1 MLVPLLQHC
10 AAACRTHNQRLGLP
24 AAIGAYWRSWPKRS
38 LPEAL
43 DLRDPHQFELAYRAH
58 HRRVR
63 AAAQRVVIDAATA
76 DDVTQE
82 VFLKLWLRP
91 ELFDGKRGSLAAFLC
106 VMARS
111 RALDR
116 LRADGAL
123 DRARNRFAEHHAAL
137 DPANVEEPVAAL
149 VRHDEREELRGAL
162 MKLPPAQREAI
173 TLAYG
178 REMNS
183 VEIAR
188 RTRVGRATARS
199 RLRLGIT
206 KLRTDLG
213 GPERQAA

>member
-1 MLVPLLQHC
+1 M
-10 AAACRTHNQRLGLP
+10 AT
-24 AAIGAYWRSWPKRS
+24 IGVYWRGRAGRS
-38 LPEAL
+38 LRRAVNL
-43 DLRDPHQFELAYRAH
+43 GDPQQFELAYRSH

-63 AAAQRVVIDAATA
+63 AAAQRVVIDAAA
-76 DDVTQE
+76 AEDVTQE

-91 ELFDGKRGSLAAFLC
+91 ELFDGRRGSLAAFLC

-123 DRARNRFAEHHAAL
+123 DRARNRLAEYRVAL
-137 DPANVEEPVAAL
+137 EPANVEEPVAAL
-149 VRHDEREELRGAL
+149 MRHDESEELRGAL

-178 REMNS
+178 RELNS
-183 VEIAR
+183 IEIAR

-199 RLRLGIT
+199 RLRLGLT
-206 KLRTDLG
+206 KLRADLG
-213 GPERQAA
+213 GAERQAA

>member
-1 MLVPLLQHC
+1 LD
-10 AAACRTHNQRLGLP
+10 
-24 AAIGAYWRSWPKRS
+24 SWD
-38 LPEAL
+38 PE
-43 DLRDPHQFELAYRAH
+43 QFALAYRTH

-63 AAAQRVVIDAATA
+63 AAAQRVVLDAGAA
-76 DDVTQE
+76 EDVTQE

-91 ELFDGKRGSLAAFLC
+91 ELFDGRRGSLAAFLC

-123 DRARNRFAEHHAAL
+123 DRARGRLAEHRAVL
-137 DPANVEEPVAAL
+137 EPANVEEPVAAL

-162 MKLPPAQREAI
+162 LKLPAAQREAI

-178 REMNS
+178 RELNS

-188 RTRVGRATARS
+188 RTHVGRATARS
-199 RLRLGIT
+199 RLRLGLA
-206 KLRTDLG
+206 KLRADLG
-213 GPERQAA
+213 GPERQTA